1 MSTYRR
7 TIQTTR
13 LDYHVPA
20 SDKWGASCSDVEKA
34 IQQAYR
40 EMVRNGRQPSDAAD
54 DAIRLWPVDGE
65 IIVSVELEREIVSTE
80 GAS

>member
-13 LDYHVPA
+13 LDYHIPA
-20 SDKWGASCSDVEKA
+20 SDRWGASWSEVDKAVRAAYQEVLRGGRPPVDV
-34 IQQAYR
+34 
-40 EMVRNGRQPSDAAD
+40 AD
-54 DAIRLWPVDGE
+54 DAIRLWPADGE
-65 IIVSVELEREIVSTE
+65 IIVSVELEREIVATE